1 MLIQEINI
9 PEVIENAYSKISEL
23 GDKLV
28 ARRRRNKDVVP
39 VSVLINHLM
48 EGIGYLESNDVS
60 NSDKLKIAQRLIEI
74 GDIRDNSTGVYK
86 GDTSKN
92 SETIS

>member
-1 MLIQEINI
+1 MLIEEINI

-48 EGIGYLESNDVS
+48 EGVGYLESNDVS